1 MNNKFWKNKKVFIT
15 GHTGF
20 KGSWL
25 VMLLNEM
32 GAEVSGYALMP
43 PTEPSLFEVTKLSD
57 LCEHNIGDIRDYKLL
72 SATMAAWQPDI
83 VIHMAAQPLVRES
96 YIKPLETYEIN
107 VMGTA
112 NLLEAVRN
120 CPSVRA
126 VVVVTTDKC
135 YQNNEWAWG
144 YRENDRLGGYDPYS
158 NSKACSELVVS
169 AYRQSFFKVNSE
181 KRIVKGCSSEE
192 VSSESLKVKGC
203 SSEIACSE
211 NDLSAFSFQLSA
223 LPPAIAT
230 ARAGNV
236 IGGGD
241 WAKDRLIPDILRSIE
256 ACEPVRIRNPYSIRP
271 WEHVLEP
278 LAGYLQLAE
287 NLYTQGHKFAGAWNF
302 GPSDDDAKPVEW
314 IVERMCNLWNGSLEV
329 NGEPLKVKGCSS
341 EISGSEQSESIS
353 AFSFQL
359 LALKDAALPAATY
372 VIDEG
377 DHPHEANYLKLD
389 CSKSRQELNWQP
401 RWNLLQTLGKIVE
414 WHSAY
419 INREDMRKAS
429 QQQIEEY
436 LAKSLKI

>member
-1 MNNKFWKNKKVFIT
+1 MNRKFWKNKKVFIT

-25 VMLLNEM
+25 VMMLNEL
-32 GAEVSGYALMP
+32 GAEICGYALTP
-43 PTEPSLFEVTKLSD
+43 PTEPSLFDIAKLSE
-57 LCEHNIGDIRDYKLL
+57 LCEHNIGDVRDYRQL
-72 SATMAAWQPDI
+72 STIMGNYQPEI

-96 YIKPLETYEIN
+96 YVKPLETYEIN

-120 CPSVRA
+120 CPSVRS

-169 AYRQSFFKVNSE
+169 AYRQSYF
-181 KRIVKGCSSEE
+181 RLSEE
-192 VSSESLKVKGC
+192 NSGLRTHDSEL
-203 SSEIACSE
+203 I
-211 NDLSAFSFQLSA
+211 SA
-223 LPPAIAT
+223 PAVAT

-241 WAKDRLIPDILRSIE
+241 WAKDRLVPDILRSIE
-256 ACEPVRIRNPYSIRP
+256 AGEPVRIRNPYSIRP

-287 NLYTQGHKFAGAWNF
+287 NLYTEGHKFAEAWNF
-302 GPSDDDAKPVEW
+302 GPSDEDAKPVEW
-314 IVERMCNLWNGSLEV
+314 IVERMCQLWN
-329 NGEPLKVKGCSS
+329 
-341 EISGSEQSESIS
+341 SG
-353 AFSFQL
+353 
-359 LALKDAALPAATY
+359 ATY
-372 VIDEG
+372 IVDDG
-377 DHPHEANYLKLD
+377 DHPHEAHYLKLD
-389 CSKSRQELNWQP
+389 CSKSRQELGWKP
-401 RWNLLQTLGKIVE
+401 RWNLSETLGKIVD
-414 WHSAY
+414 WHVAY
-419 INREDMRKAS
+419 INREDIRRIC

-436 LAKSLKI
+436 LA